1 MDGQSEK
8 YYLVGLNL
16 QYRFTPNF
24 SAEVG
29 YNYDDVN
36 SNVAVQPGYDRN
48 RVYVGVTGSY

>member
-1 MDGQSEK
+1 
-8 YYLVGLNL
+8 LVGLSL

-29 YNYDDVN
+29 YNYD
-36 SNVAVQPGYDRN
+36 NVKSDIADRGFDRN